1 MLSIVVCCRRVGDTK
16 PKATPKEETKKLI
29 EDELSV
35 PNTEKV
41 TSAILK
47 RANPNEDSEE
57 ESSSEQDED
66 EKGQL
71 A

>member
-16 PKATPKEETKKLI
+16 QTEPLKEETIKLI
-29 EDELSV
+29 ENQPSV
-35 PNTEKV
+35 PNSEKV
-41 TSAILK
+41 TLAILK

-57 ESSSEQDED
+57 ESSSEQDEE

-71 A
+71 V